1 VQEKKTLTIWKTF
14 NFSASKHWFGW
25 TSTSHQ
31 VTFTCLVFILVFIHA
46 STIGTMRYLSY
57 IQSISLHG
65 DIHFNICEVTLI
77 VTIDTSM
84 DLCTMCKVKALRIII
99 AP

>member
-1 VQEKKTLTIWKTF
+1 MQENKTLTIWKTF

-31 VTFTCLVFILVFIHA
+31 VTFTCLIFIHA
-46 STIGTMRYLSY
+46 SIVGTMRYLNY

-65 DIHFNICEVTLI
+65 DIHFNICEVKLI
-77 VTIDTSM
+77 ITIDTSLN
-84 DLCTMCKVKALRIII
+84 LCTMCKVKALKIII